1 MTTEVRATSNEE
13 RLSTIEA
20 TLPHLAT
27 KADVA
32 AMESRLLRWIVGL
45 FVVTWVGLLGLTVS
59 SLLN

>member
-1 MTTEVRATSNEE
+1 MQWQIPARTEEQHSA
-13 RLSTIEA
+13 IEA

-45 FVVTWVGLLGLTVS
+45 FVVTWIGLLGLSVS